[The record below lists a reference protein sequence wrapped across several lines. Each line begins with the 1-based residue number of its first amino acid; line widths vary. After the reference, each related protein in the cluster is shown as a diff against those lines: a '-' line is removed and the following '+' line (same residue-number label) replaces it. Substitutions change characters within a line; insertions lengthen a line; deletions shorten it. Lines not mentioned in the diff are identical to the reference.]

1 METTPGPHKAEKPL
15 IIPIFIMNS
24 GCPQHCI
31 FCNQKI
37 AAGNFAHEITKDIF
51 DGEVASYL
59 LWNKDKLRGVE
70 IAFYGGS
77 FTGLTPDYQKRLLS
91 WADTYI
97 QKGQVDSIRIST
109 RPDYIDDDQLIF
121 LHTYGVRTIE
131 LGAQSFNDEVLR
143 FAGRGHNAQVTVKA
157 IKSLRAHGFKIGL
170 HLMAGLPRDTRK
182 IFMET
187 LARTVE
193 LRPDTARIHPVLVF
207 QDTPLADEFREGRYQ
222 PLGLDESVEWCRLA
236 WEKLAPEGIRIIRF
250 GLQTTPEMNQE
261 GAVLAGP
268 FHPSFG
274 SLVYSAIFYSATL
287 KLLGD
292 IPKHVRKLHF
302 QIAEHDLSNFR
313 GFSNNNI
320 EAIKKLYPDAQI
332 VIDSSRD
339 GLTGH
344 LLITTES
351 GESFSLD
358 IPGLT

>member
-1 METTPGPHKAEKPL
+1 METAPKPHKADKPL
-15 IIPIFIMNS
+15 IIPIFIMNG

-37 AAGNFAHEITKDIF
+37 AAGNFTHEITKNVF

-59 LWNKDKLRGVE
+59 FWNKDKLGGVE

-77 FTGLTPDYQKRLLS
+77 FTGLPPDYQKRLLS

-109 RPDYIDDDQLIF
+109 RPDYLDDDQLIF
-121 LHTYGVRTIE
+121 LHRYGVRTVE

-143 FAGRGHNAQVTVKA
+143 FAGRGHNAQATVKA
-157 IKSLRAHGFKIGL
+157 IKLLKAHGFRTGL
-170 HLMAGLPRDTRK
+170 HLMAGLPRDTRES
-182 IFMET
+182 FMET

-193 LRPDTARIHPVLVF
+193 LQPDTARIHPVLVF

-236 WEKLAPEGIRIIRF
+236 WEKLTPAGIRIIRF

-274 SLVYSAIFYSATL
+274 RLVHSAIFYSATL
-287 KLLGD
+287 KSLGNL
-292 IPKHVRKLHF
+292 PKHVRKLHF
-302 QIAEHDLSNFR
+302 QIAERDLSNFR
-313 GFSNNNI
+313 GFNNSNI
-320 EAIKKLYPDAQI
+320 DAIKKLYPDAQI
-332 VIDSSRD
+332 IIDSHRD

-344 LLITTES
+344 LWMTTES
-351 GESFSLD
+351 EESISID
-358 IPGLT
+358 IPGLM